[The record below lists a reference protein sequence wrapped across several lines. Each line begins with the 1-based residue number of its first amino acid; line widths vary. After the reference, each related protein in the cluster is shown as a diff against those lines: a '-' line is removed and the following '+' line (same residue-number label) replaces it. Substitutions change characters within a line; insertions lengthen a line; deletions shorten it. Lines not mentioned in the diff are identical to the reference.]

1 MSTLSTVVIAIF
13 ITLGLGLFLNAYFK
27 GKKVLQKIRDQSR
40 TRNFPV
46 E

>member
-1 MSTLSTVVIAIF
+1 MSTLSNVAMVIC

-27 GKKVLQKIRDQSR
+27 GKKVLQKIRDKSYA
-40 TRNFPV
+40 RNLPV